1 MRSKHPPAPFGLPPI
16 RSLGRSP
23 RSLVAARR
31 PKMERMRAA
40 GLAATLC
47 AVVVVAG
54 CRAPDPNAIVR
65 VSDVETHWAVDSA
78 AGGTQYI
85 APVVRFK
92 ISNISGEPQGSV
104 QTTATFRRKGE
115 ENVTWG
121 SDFRQISTRREPLVA
136 LQVMPVVLKSDARYY
151 STGPP
156 ETMFTHQ
163 DFKDATVEV
172 FVRVGS
178 SSWTK
183 VGAADV
189 ERRIGARAAQADA
202 SPSPGTR

>member
-1 MRSKHPPAPFGLPPI
+1 
-16 RSLGRSP
+16 
-23 RSLVAARR
+23 
-31 PKMERMRAA
+31 MRAA
-40 GLAATLC
+40 AIAA
-47 AVVVVAG
+47 AVAAFG
-54 CRAPDPNAIVR
+54 CRAPDPNAIVK
-65 VSDVETHWAVDSA
+65 VTDLETHWAVDSA
-78 AGGTQYI
+78 SGGTQYI

-92 ISNISGEPQGSV
+92 VSNVSGEAQGSV
-104 QTTATFRRKGE
+104 QATATFRRKGE

-121 SDFRQISTRREPLVA
+121 SDFRQVSTRREPLVP
-136 LQVMPVVLKSDARYY
+136 LQVLPVVLKSDARYY

-189 ERRIGARAAQADA
+189 ERRIGARAAQPETAAPSPAA
-202 SPSPGTR
+202 SPSPGTP